1 MTTLLQALAI
11 VILALVGLRLPKGQT
26 RSRLFSVL
34 KAWFTVLCF
43 WALLTHPIEIETG
56 EKVIALRLIQDQLA
70 RIDAAT
76 FWLFVGLATGIK
88 VIGML
93 SSMRRWQLMLHGQ
106 GIDLPFA
113 HLFGSF
119 LIGRAI
125 GTFLPSTA
133 GLDGYTLYDASRF
146 SGKTVEVTAAKFVEK
161 VCGFSGV
168 FFTFLVALPFGIGI
182 FGDYALLFAA
192 ISIPIAFGVIGSL
205 LLVLLF
211 PAIVQWILDTVPIP
225 AKQRITGVVTRL
237 STASAAYRDKPAL
250 VLQILFLSFLVHFT
264 TAVMYY
270 YTALAIGAEG
280 TDFWKITF
288 GSAIQIFATVISPF
302 TIAGEGIREAAQL
315 LLLGSLIGPAAAIV
329 SAALGFWAAEAPTML
344 GFVFWWI
351 RPEGY
356 SPAYCR
362 VNGEQVDYEEAAKA
376 AGSLQDDVD
385 PHAGEEEA
393 VPLGERL
400 WRAPSAGAFAGI
412 AAGLCIG
419 FGEALLI
426 WQTGLGTEAQ
436 VFWYGPLVWALVL
449 GGLSVLGGLFLA
461 ILPMDR
467 HEIGSWVPR
476 LGFAACLVPF
486 GLFVILFRLRRDVY
500 LEQMPPIGVI
510 VMILIGALIVTA
522 LILGPLR
529 RFLDP
534 VATRLSSPLAPIA
547 LLLIGAFGFGG
558 FFSMVASPSA
568 SEGRERIGVVAGLE
582 SKPNVILVMVDTLR
596 ADHLSCYGSDLK
608 TPNLCRLAEDGTIY
622 KGFSHASWT
631 KPATASLLTSTLPS
645 THTAIAKPS
654 TLSEDLTLISEAMQ
668 DGGYITGGIVSN
680 INLAESF
687 GFAQGYD
694 DYYYLGPDYI
704 AHARE
709 SSSKLI
715 IYQLMRQ
722 IWLGMLKPN
731 FAPGDYFNDYY
742 QDSQVVNEVAFDW
755 LDENQKERFF
765 LFLHYMDP
773 HDPYF
778 EHPYNGVGIARVSMP
793 EPEPEMADELKRL
806 YRGEIQYLD
815 EQFGLLL
822 DRLDTLGLYDD
833 TVIVLTSDHGEE
845 FHEHGGFWHGLTLYD
860 EQIAVPLVI
869 KWARSGAK
877 PSAGAESGI
886 ARLLDVGPTLLGV
899 SGIEVPEGMQGI
911 DLRSPYTTRL
921 EKDRQ
926 VFAEEDHEGNVLW
939 ALRTEDEKLIV
950 ANPGNPRGLPE
961 REYFDI
967 SGDPLELDP
976 FEDPEA
982 EARLEEYAEL
992 QRAAAEGKAVVSGEV
1007 EMTFDECERLRML
1020 GYVEDCSHLR

>member
-1 MTTLLQALAI
+1 MIPIQILGIAILAI
-11 VILALVGLRLPKGQT
+11 VAFRMPKGQT
-26 RSRLFSVL
+26 RSRTFTAL
-34 KAWFTVLCF
+34 KAWVTVLAF
-43 WALLTHPIEIETG
+43 WMLLSHPVEVEPGKRVVALQ
-56 EKVIALRLIQDQLA
+56 LIVDQLA
-70 RIDAAT
+70 KIDAAT
-76 FWLFVGLATGIK
+76 FWTFVLIATGIK

-93 SSMRRWQLMLHGQ
+93 SSMRRWQLMLRGQ
-106 GIDLPFA
+106 GIELPFG

-192 ISIPIAFGVIGSL
+192 ISIPIALGVIGGL
-205 LLVLLF
+205 VLVLLF

-237 STASAAYRDKPAL
+237 STASAAYRGKPGL
-250 VLQILFLSFLVHFT
+250 VVQILFLSFLVHFT

-351 RPEGY
+351 RPENY
-356 SPAYCR
+356 TPAYCR
-362 VNGEQVDYEEAAKA
+362 VDGEQVDYEEAAKA

-385 PHAGEEEA
+385 PHAGEADA

-419 FGEALLI
+419 FGEAILI

-449 GGLSVLGGLFLA
+449 GGLSILGGLFLA

-510 VMILIGALIVTA
+510 VLILIGALILTA

-547 LLLIGAFGFGG
+547 LLLVGALGFGG
-558 FFSMVASPSA
+558 FFSMIASCTSL
-568 SEGRERIGVVAGLE
+568 GIR
-582 SKPNVILVMVDTLR
+582 
-596 ADHLSCYGSDLK
+596 
-608 TPNLCRLAEDGTIY
+608 
-622 KGFSHASWT
+622 SH
-631 KPATASLLTSTLPS
+631 TS
-645 THTAIAKPS
+645 
-654 TLSEDLTLISEAMQ
+654 
-668 DGGYITGGIVSN
+668 
-680 INLAESF
+680 
-687 GFAQGYD
+687 
-694 DYYYLGPDYI
+694 
-704 AHARE
+704 
-709 SSSKLI
+709 
-715 IYQLMRQ
+715 
-722 IWLGMLKPN
+722 
-731 FAPGDYFNDYY
+731 
-742 QDSQVVNEVAFDW
+742 
-755 LDENQKERFF
+755 
-765 LFLHYMDP
+765 
-773 HDPYF
+773 
-778 EHPYNGVGIARVSMP
+778 
-793 EPEPEMADELKRL
+793 
-806 YRGEIQYLD
+806 
-815 EQFGLLL
+815 
-822 DRLDTLGLYDD
+822 
-833 TVIVLTSDHGEE
+833 
-845 FHEHGGFWHGLTLYD
+845 
-860 EQIAVPLVI
+860 
-869 KWARSGAK
+869 
-877 PSAGAESGI
+877 SAG
-886 ARLLDVGPTLLGV
+886 
-899 SGIEVPEGMQGI
+899 
-911 DLRSPYTTRL
+911 
-921 EKDRQ
+921 
-926 VFAEEDHEGNVLW
+926 
-939 ALRTEDEKLIV
+939 
-950 ANPGNPRGLPE
+950 
-961 REYFDI
+961 
-967 SGDPLELDP
+967 
-976 FEDPEA
+976 
-982 EARLEEYAEL
+982 
-992 QRAAAEGKAVVSGEV
+992 
-1007 EMTFDECERLRML
+1007 
-1020 GYVEDCSHLR
+1020 